1 MNILIIDDHALFRE
15 GLRLLL
21 SGLSDELIFH
31 EANGVGR
38 LDRELVEIA
47 DLILLDLAT
56 SDSTGVNSLSAIRAM
71 EPKGSIVII
80 SGENDPEVI
89 RHCIDHG
96 AAGYI
101 PKSSLPPIL
110 IAALRLVL
118 AGGIYLPPE
127 SNHGSE
133 SVKNENIN
141 GVEALTRRQCHA
153 LLLAARGQA
162 NKTIAREMN
171 ISEGTVKLHL
181 SAAYRA
187 LGVSNRTE
195 AVFLLSESGM
205 TDADLQVRED
215 TENIK
220 DAVESFK

>member
-15 GLRLLL
+15 GLILLL
-21 SGLSDELIFH
+21 SGLSGELVFD
-31 EANGVGR
+31 EANGVGQ
-38 LDRELVEIA
+38 LNPETVNKA
-47 DLILLDLAT
+47 DLILLDLTT
-56 SDSTGVNSLSAIRAM
+56 SDSSGVGSLSTIRAM
-71 EPKGSIVII
+71 EPAGSIVVI
-80 SGENDPEVI
+80 SGENNPEVI

-96 AAGYI
+96 AAGFI
-101 PKSSLPPIL
+101 PKSSLPPVL
-110 IAALRLVL
+110 IAALKLIL

-127 SNHGSE
+127 CFVGGEAEKKE
-133 SVKNENIN
+133 SVS

-162 NKTIAREMN
+162 NKSIAREMN

-195 AVFLLSESGM
+195 AVFLLSESSL
-205 TDADLQVRED
+205 TDADLPVSSD
-215 TENIK
+215 GK
-220 DAVESFK
+220 VV